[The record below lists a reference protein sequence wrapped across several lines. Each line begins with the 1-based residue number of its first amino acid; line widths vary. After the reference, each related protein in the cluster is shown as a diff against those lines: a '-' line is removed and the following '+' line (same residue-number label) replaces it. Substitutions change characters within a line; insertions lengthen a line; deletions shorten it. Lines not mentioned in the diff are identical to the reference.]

1 MKKIIFILS
10 MFFFISCTKQ
20 VEQSN
25 EALYE
30 TSYQVEI
37 QDAVIGDSI
46 KLVQVNS
53 NIEGNYVA
61 VTNGINIVKITTPL
75 VKSPI
80 YKFTYKNVT
89 GGVENSAQFVER

>member
-20 VEQSN
+20 VEQSS

-37 QDAVIGDSI
+37 QGAVIGDSI

-61 VTNGINIVKITTPL
+61 VTNGVNIVKIIAPL
-75 VKSPI
+75 SENPI

-89 GGVENSAQFVER
+89 GEVENSNQFVER